1 MGRPNKVKS
10 SRYRKKIDEMI
21 IEGEP
26 DRSISE
32 WLAKQDPPEK
42 IGKST
47 INSYRLHDF
56 NINDEAKQRYNEQK
70 SQERFEDAVDK
81 QVSDIQKIDELIGSV
96 NPNVMS
102 RLDPKDQ
109 VRSVSQLLNTK
120 YKILGVI
127 RDDKPVTVNLN
138 VVKEKGLERLKRIEA
153 EHDDSDST
161 EPTGCAIGNPP
172 DPPE

>member
-1 MGRPNKVKS
+1 
-10 SRYRKKIDEMI
+10 MI
-21 IEGEP
+21 IEGET

-42 IGKST
+42 IGKSA

-70 SQERFEDAVDK
+70 SHERFEDAVGK
-81 QVSDIQKIDELIGSV
+81 QVSDIQKIDDLIAEV
-96 NPNVMS
+96 DADVM
-102 RLDPKDQ
+102 RDLDPKDR
-109 VRSVSQLLNTK
+109 VRAVSQLLNTK

-138 VVKEKGLERLKRIEA
+138 LVKEKGLERLKRIEA
-153 EHDDSDST
+153 EHHDSDST
-161 EPTGCAIGNPP
+161 EPTGCAAGNPP
-172 DPPE
+172 DPPS